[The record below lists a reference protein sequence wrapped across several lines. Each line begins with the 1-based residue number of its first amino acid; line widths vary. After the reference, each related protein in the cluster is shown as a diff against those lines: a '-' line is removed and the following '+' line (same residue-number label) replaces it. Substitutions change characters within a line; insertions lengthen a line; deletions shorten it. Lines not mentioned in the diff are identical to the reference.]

1 MALEIRP
8 YRPEEIAA
16 FSRVGGIVFGNH
28 TGRPYDAAN
37 DPFPIPPEWSVCA
50 FEDNV
55 LATTYAAYPFTM
67 RLNGA
72 PAPVAGVTMVG
83 TLPWFRRRGH
93 LRKIME
99 FDFKK
104 RYEQHEQPIAALL
117 ASIAAI
123 YQRYGY
129 AIVSSRQQYTI
140 DPKWINIAPSVP
152 QATGSWREL
161 TLDDLPLIKQV
172 YREFA
177 TPRNG
182 FLHRAQVT
190 WDFGALGVRANP
202 GGGPDIGPSL
212 LALYEE
218 NGEPKGYA
226 LYGARWFENHA
237 DGAGPGQR
245 LFVRDYAWL
254 TTGAYRAMWDHF
266 KTFDLVKRVIVSQA
280 PADDPAF
287 DIMLDPRELDATRYD
302 WLLGRIIDLERALP
316 LRPYGEGRVVFDVRD
331 AMCPWNADRW
341 LLEAGPEGAAVSRTK
356 ETPQLTLDISALAQ
370 LLFGQVSP
378 SHAVRIGRAEAS
390 PDAPLDLWDAMWR
403 TNYAPFC
410 PDGF

>member
-1 MALEIRP
+1 
-8 YRPEEIAA
+8 
-16 FSRVGGIVFGNH
+16 
-28 TGRPYDAAN
+28 
-37 DPFPIPPEWSVCA
+37 
-50 FEDNV
+50 
-55 LATTYAAYPFTM
+55 
-67 RLNGA
+67 
-72 PAPVAGVTMVG
+72 
-83 TLPWFRRRGH
+83 
-93 LRKIME
+93 
-99 FDFKK
+99 
-104 RYEQHEQPIAALL
+104 LL

-152 QATGSWREL
+152 PATGSWREL

-172 YREFA
+172 YRDFA

-202 GGGPDIGPSL
+202 GGSPDIGPSL

-237 DGAGPGQR
+237 DGAGAGQR

-266 KTFDLVKRVIVSQA
+266 KTFDLVKRVIVEKA